1 MAVAL
6 REGRSFR
13 DAEVNIRQPDGA
25 IVPVMVN
32 IDPIVNQHGRVVGAI
47 NVFYDVS
54 EIKRA
59 EDALRDSEERFRML
73 ADHMAQLAWTCDQL
87 GNTTWYN
94 RRWFDYTGLSFEE
107 TKDWGWTSCHHPDHL
122 DHVVASVTRSRETG
136 EPWEDTFPLRGK
148 DGQYRWFLSRAV
160 PIRDETGRIVR
171 WFGTNTDVTEQC
183 AAEEALRDADRRKD
197 EFLAMLAHELRNPL
211 APIRTGLQVVQLYG
225 DDRDTTASTLE
236 MMDRQVQ
243 QLVRLIDDLLDISR
257 ITRGKIELRREP
269 CDLRTILSMAIEGS
283 RPAIE
288 AAGLEI
294 TVSMPRQDVEL
305 DADPARLSQVFLNL
319 LINAAK
325 YTDRGGHIWLSAER
339 SESDVA
345 VVVRDN
351 GIGIRADMLSRIFE
365 MFTQVD
371 KSERS
376 HGGLGIGLS
385 LVQALVQLHGG
396 SVEALSDGP
405 GQGSQFKVRL
415 PLAQGAQQ
423 LQRQAPGPHA
433 GQAESLRILVVDDNI
448 DAAKLLA
455 IMLRQMGHEVQLAH
469 DGMEAVSASEAFR
482 PDIVLLDLG
491 MPKLNGYQ
499 AAQRIRQQPGGR
511 DITLVALTGWGQEED
526 RRRTRDV
533 GFDSHLVKPVDR
545 NALESLLSHV
555 ESKAVRR
562 L

>member
-1 MAVAL
+1 MILPDGTPLPHEKCPMAVAL

-32 IDPIVNQHGRVVGAI
+32 IDPIVNQHGRVIGAI

-171 WFGTNTDVTEQC
+171 WFGTNTDVTEQR

-225 DDRDTTASTLE
+225 DDRETTASTLE

-325 YTDRGGHIWLSAER
+325 YTDRGGHIWLERRTERVRRGRCRARQRHRHPCGHVVADFRNVHASRQVRTKPRRTGNRSVARPSLGATARRQRRGAER
-339 SESDVA
+339 WPRTRKPIQSASA
-345 VVVRDN
+345 P
-351 GIGIRADMLSRIFE
+351 
-365 MFTQVD
+365 
-371 KSERS
+371 
-376 HGGLGIGLS
+376 
-385 LVQALVQLHGG
+385 
-396 SVEALSDGP
+396 GP
-405 GQGSQFKVRL
+405 
-415 PLAQGAQQ
+415 GAQQ
-423 LQRQAPGPHA
+423 LQRQAARPACRA
-433 GQAESLRILVVDDNI
+433 GRI
-448 DAAKLLA
+448 
-455 IMLRQMGHEVQLAH
+455 
-469 DGMEAVSASEAFR
+469 AVASWSST
-482 PDIVLLDLG
+482 IIS
-491 MPKLNGYQ
+491 MP
-499 AAQRIRQQPGGR
+499 
-511 DITLVALTGWGQEED
+511 
-526 RRRTRDV
+526 
-533 GFDSHLVKPVDR
+533 R
-545 NALESLLSHV
+545 NYSP
-555 ESKAVRR
+555 
-562 L
+562 